1 MQKQYEYRK
10 LLEQRLIVNTKFLP
24 VKKWEIKKI
33 GVASYLLT
41 QSFY

>member
-24 VKKWEIKKI
+24 VKKCEIKKI